1 MYKIGIHNKDCTL
14 SVIKSGKTA
23 QHMSNVIKIGRMYK
37 VASDRTAPV
46 LLKHGAGCQHGLT
59 IYIIY
64 NVVGGGAA
72 AIVVVLVVG
81 AAAAIVVLVLVV
93 AIYFTPSISASLP
106 APSSTTAP
114 QIGVAVLF
122 LALGHALVLPRYES
136 KTKTLPC
143 MPWLPGPGMPG
154 NE

>member
-1 MYKIGIHNKDCTL
+1 
-14 SVIKSGKTA
+14 
-23 QHMSNVIKIGRMYK
+23 MYK

-64 NVVGGGAA
+64 NVVVGGGAVA
-72 AIVVVLVVG
+72 VVVVPVVIVVVLVVG
-81 AAAAIVVLVLVV
+81 AAAAIVVVVVV

-136 KTKTLPC
+136 KTK
-143 MPWLPGPGMPG
+143 PGHVCPGMPG
-154 NE
+154 NA

>member
-1 MYKIGIHNKDCTL
+1 
-14 SVIKSGKTA
+14 
-23 QHMSNVIKIGRMYK
+23 MYK

-72 AIVVVLVVG
+72 AIVVVPVVIVVVLVVG

>member
-1 MYKIGIHNKDCTL
+1 
-14 SVIKSGKTA
+14 
-23 QHMSNVIKIGRMYK
+23 MYK
-37 VASDRTAPV
+37 VASDRAAPV

-64 NVVGGGAA
+64 NVVVGGGAVA
-72 AIVVVLVVG
+72 VVVVPVVIVVVLVVG
-81 AAAAIVVLVLVV
+81 AAAAIVVV

-136 KTKTLPC
+136 QTKTWPC
-143 MPWLPGPGMPG
+143 MPWYAR
-154 NE
+154 

>member
-1 MYKIGIHNKDCTL
+1 
-14 SVIKSGKTA
+14 
-23 QHMSNVIKIGRMYK
+23 MYK
-37 VASDRTAPV
+37 VASDRAAPV

-64 NVVGGGAA
+64 NVVVGGGAA
-72 AIVVVLVVG
+72 AIVVVPFVIVVVVG
-81 AAAAIVVLVLVV
+81 AAIVVVVVAV

-136 KTKTLPC
+136 KTKTWSC
-143 MPWLPGPGMPG
+143 MPWYAR
-154 NE
+154 